1 MFKKKRNKEEIVKEM
16 EELKKII
23 EPPTPAPAIQKPQPT
38 ARIISMELLSS
49 GLIETTLVSNSS
61 MGELGD
67 EFDI

>member
-1 MFKKKRNKEEIVKEM
+1 MFSKRRKKEEIEAEM
-16 EELKKII
+16 EKLKKII

-49 GLIETTLVSNSS
+49 GLIQTTLVSNSI